1 MKKVSCTL
9 AVIVITMLSIIP
21 LTSQA
26 RGIFGNSDRQ
36 VGSEQHQQRR
46 LKRLIG
52 FLDLTDDQREAVQTL
67 YETFREQSHPIN
79 DVMQQ
84 NRDTLRSLTQA
95 VPVDTNTI
103 QQVADSQGELFA
115 QLIVLKT
122 EKRIALRSIL
132 TDEQLEKL
140 EELHEVVSR
149 FRPEREESAD
159 EPEV

>member
-1 MKKVSCTL
+1 MKKVSYTL

-26 RGIFGNSDRQ
+26 RGIFGNGDRQ

-52 FLDLTDDQREAVQTL
+52 FLDLTDEQRESVQTL
-67 YETFREQSHPIN
+67 YETFREQSQPIK

-140 EELHEVVSR
+140 EELHEVVTR
-149 FRPEREESAD
+149 FRPGKPDTENDTEF
-159 EPEV
+159 